1 MYSLFLFL
9 HSVTRWLLL
18 AGLLYA
24 IGRGVAGWA
33 GRRAFTRQDNLA
45 RHLTATIAH
54 IQLLIGYV
62 LYFQSPLTAYFRA
75 HAKEAAMPF
84 EFRFFGWIHVLLMT
98 AAVILLTIGSAAAK
112 RQATDARKFRTM
124 TIWFLLAL
132 LLILAAI
139 PWPFSPLA
147 HRPYIRMF

>member
-1 MYSLFLFL
+1 MYALFLFL
-9 HSVTRWLLL
+9 HSATRWVLLIC
-18 AGLLYA
+18 LLYA

-33 GRRAFTRQDNLA
+33 GRRPFTRRDNLI
-45 RHLTATIAH
+45 RHLTATVSH

-75 HAKEAAMPF
+75 HVQEPGQPF
-84 EFRFFGWIHVLLMT
+84 EFRFFGWMHVLIMT
-98 AAVILLTIGSAAAK
+98 VAVIMITIGSAAAK
-112 RQATDARKFRTM
+112 RQDSDLRRFRTM
-124 TIWFLLAL
+124 TIWFVLAL
-132 LLILAAI
+132 LLAMIAI